1 MKLMA
6 CVLKELESGEAS
18 TSYLAYVLRSNVDN
32 VASAITRLQREQLV
46 RIVGTEKFKD
56 SQQRPQTRYI
66 YALTQY
72 GYAKLMGTLA
82 A

>member
-1 MKLMA
+1 MDR
-6 CVLKELESGEAS
+6 VLKELESGEAS
-18 TSYLAYVLRSNVDN
+18 TEYLGCVLRAYVDSV
-32 VASAITRLQREQLV
+32 STAITRLQQERLV

-56 SQQRPQTRYI
+56 SRQRPQTRYI
-66 YALTQY
+66 YGLTQY